1 MQNRKKLIELF
12 IYVLVV
18 VIGIFLLLTS
28 RIKEQENKPQDGG
41 VGVAAVFIK

>member
-1 MQNRKKLIELF
+1 MQNRGKLIELF

-18 VIGIFLLLTS
+18 VIGIILLLTS
-28 RIKEQENKPQDGG
+28 HSKVQEIKPQDGG